1 MPLTPHHHHQPP
13 LGQARPARSYPATTR
28 GLSVRDVRDGA
39 VVGDVDVESSSVLC
53 QHCAIC
59 SRASCFPG
67 RGVRLGRTCP
77 ACSPWSWHCPA
88 SPRGFP
94 WGGPTSRRSGALPAM
109 LARLLLG
116 CENRV
121 EIAKGGNAYGDLLG
135 LGDGLAALL
144 GGLVDGKG
152 EGREGGRTM
161 LSLVSPSFLP
171 MSWFCQSAVLSL
183 LPSLDMR
190 PGTTRGMVAD
200 I

>member
-1 MPLTPHHHHQPP
+1 
-13 LGQARPARSYPATTR
+13 
-28 GLSVRDVRDGA
+28 
-39 VVGDVDVESSSVLC
+39 
-53 QHCAIC
+53 
-59 SRASCFPG
+59 
-67 RGVRLGRTCP
+67 
-77 ACSPWSWHCPA
+77 
-88 SPRGFP
+88 
-94 WGGPTSRRSGALPAM
+94 M

-116 CENRV
+116 YENRV
-121 EIAKGGNAYGDLLG
+121 EIAKGGGMYMGV
-135 LGDGLAALL
+135 
-144 GGLVDGKG
+144 LVDDKG

>member
-1 MPLTPHHHHQPP
+1 
-13 LGQARPARSYPATTR
+13 
-28 GLSVRDVRDGA
+28 VRDVRDGA
-39 VVGDVDVESSSVLC
+39 VVGDVDVESSGAPC

-59 SRASCFPG
+59 SRASCLIG

-77 ACSPWSWHCPA
+77 ACGPWSSHRPP

-109 LARLLLG
+109 LARLLWATKTGL
-116 CENRV
+116 RLQ
-121 EIAKGGNAYGDLLG
+121 KGGKCIWGSLG
-135 LGDGLAALL
+135 LADGLAALL

-152 EGREGGRTM
+152 ERKEGGRTM

-190 PGTTRGMVAD
+190 PGTTRGMAAD